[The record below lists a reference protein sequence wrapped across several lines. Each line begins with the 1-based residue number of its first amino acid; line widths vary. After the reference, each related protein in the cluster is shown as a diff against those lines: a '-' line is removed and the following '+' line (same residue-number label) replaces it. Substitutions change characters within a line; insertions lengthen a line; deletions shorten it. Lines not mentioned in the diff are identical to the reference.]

1 MLELTKPTN
10 FSQTSHTTIQFTQ
23 KSPLKN
29 RIEREKMIGGVMID
43 GIRLSW
49 CGVAKE
55 NEK

>member
-1 MLELTKPTN
+1 MLELTKKDK
-10 FSQTSHTTIQFTQ
+10 FSQTSHTTHNPIYPE
-23 KSPLKN
+23 KSAKK
-29 RIEREKMIGGVMID
+29 IERKKMIGGVMID